1 MLILSF
7 ILYLLTAF
15 VVSIYLFDKISWGK
29 LIIVLF
35 ILSVAANTL
44 IFQLLS
50 LFNHLNSPWLFL
62 TLQLILLIALLYGVT
77 KFDRKSFTQKVVT
90 KDYSSLL
97 PKWEGSLFI
106 TLTVILL
113 GVLFVIGKLGVVNNL
128 DSLHTHLPRI
138 YYWLQHN
145 NLADWNPTVL
155 TQVSYPLIPSI
166 QGAYFFLLGGTDNL
180 FFLVHWASLVTCLA
194 SVFEITRSLG
204 ASRRQASITLLIT
217 LSFPVIML
225 QTFSLQGDLFLAAL
239 LVSAVYFIVLFQKE
253 HNETYLALST
263 LPVAIS
269 LGSKQTALLFIPMYL
284 FFILLLIIKKNLRIK
299 KGILLLVLLLVGFL
313 AFSSLKYFQK
323 MVWADLEGNNM
334 YDTLTI
340 GGASRSENT
349 SIRGYSINLFRYL
362 YQATSIEGLSGG
374 FYNQA
379 LAAKND
385 ASVKISNV
393 FGLDLEEKAYIPENE
408 DTYFDYDK
416 PQTLSENSAWFGP
429 LSILLFPA
437 ILVSVLL
444 KKNKMARNY
453 AFFAIALILIFFFS
467 LVFFKDGWGPNR
479 GRYLIPAVI
488 IFIPLTFLIFPANRI
503 LQNTLLAIIALI
515 SIVLSANTLVFNNTR
530 LLLNQNQLIE
540 FREKYVNNIKVTNFA
555 NSLYRR
561 SLYLLTNDL
570 IITAPQKATYLG
582 QNYYGKLFYESRASK
597 TDAEFVEQS
606 IKPDQRIY
614 TKIEDKI
621 IEFSLFGINRT
632 REVMP
637 FIDFSEVASGS
648 YVVIAEKYLPVPS
661 NYQLINTNGSID
673 IFYVP

>member
-7 ILYLLTAF
+7 FLYLLTAF

-35 ILSVAANTL
+35 LLGVATNTL

-50 LFNHLNSPWLFL
+50 LLNQLNSPWLFL

-90 KDYSSLL
+90 QDYSSLL
-97 PKWEGSLFI
+97 PKWEGSLFLI
-106 TLTVILL
+106 LTVTFL
-113 GVLFVIGKLGVVNNL
+113 GVLFVIGNLGVVNNL

-145 NLADWNPTVL
+145 NLADWKPTVL
-155 TQVSYPLIPSI
+155 TQVSYPLIPSM
-166 QGAYFFLLGGTDNL
+166 QGAYVFLLGGMDNL
-180 FFLVHWASLVTCLA
+180 FFLVHWVSLVTCLA
-194 SVFEITRSLG
+194 SVYEIARLLG
-204 ASRRQASITLLIT
+204 ASKRQASFTLLIT

-239 LVSAVYFIVLFQKE
+239 LVSAVYFVVLFQKE

-269 LGSKQTALLFIPMYL
+269 LGSKQTALLFVPLYL
-284 FFILLLIIKKNLRIK
+284 FFILLLIIKKNLHIK
-299 KGILLLVLLLVGFL
+299 KSIFLLALFLVSFL

-334 YDTLTI
+334 YGTLTI

-379 LAAKND
+379 LAVKND
-385 ASVKISNV
+385 ASVKISNA

-429 LSILLFPA
+429 LSILFFPA
-437 ILVSVLL
+437 ILVSVFL

-467 LVFFKDGWGPNR
+467 IVFFKDGWGPNR

-488 IFIPLTFLIFPANRI
+488 IFMPLTFLIFPANRI